1 MIEIEVHLLEKGLKK
16 KYVEWDN
23 SCLNTALEALY
34 KPTMQFPKRI
44 KIQTN
49 SGMNKNLV
57 AWESFYPVTGHDC
70 WTAMDASSST
80 NVVKR
85 D

>member
-1 MIEIEVHLLEKGLKK
+1 MWNEITR
-16 KYVEWDN
+16 
-23 SCLNTALEALY
+23 LNTAVEAQY
-34 KPTMQFPKRI
+34 KPTMQFPKRM

-70 WTAMDASSST
+70 RTAMDAPCSS
-80 NVVKR
+80 NVGEEDTSRKGVGFPWN
-85 D
+85 